1 MNLGKFLP
9 SIAGIVAFFKQNSS
23 MRKIGIKIVLFYV
36 LIFFVASSCVGTKIN
51 KNKVIVTNVPSKIEN
66 LDSIKSSN
74 IPTLFELSPQGNKW
88 VDSVYNAMTLEEKF
102 GQLFMVAA
110 YSNKDTVHF
119 NTIDKLIQEN
129 KIGGLIFFQGGPVR
143 QAKLTNR
150 FQSKSKIPLFIGSDA
165 EWGLGMRLDSTYRY
179 PWNMTLGAIQD
190 MKLLEKVGLQM
201 GKQSKRLGL
210 QFNFAP
216 VLDIN
221 TNPRN
226 PIIGFRSFGE
236 DKFKVTERAIALMKG
251 VQSQGIFSTGK
262 HFPGHGDTETDS
274 HKGLPTINF
283 SKERL
288 IDVEFYP
295 YKKMFHEGLSS
306 VMVAH
311 LNVPSLESRPNYPS
325 SISYNVV
332 TDILQKELGFKGLIF
347 TDALNMKSVSNFK
360 LPSEINFEAF
370 MAGNDVLLFPEDVPA
385 AIEKFKLAYS
395 LNLFTDERL
404 AFSVKKILKF
414 KYKAGLNSYKPIVTE
429 NLYND
434 LNASEN
440 DALQYELYENA
451 ITVLKNTAA
460 VLPIKNLDKQ
470 KIAYV
475 KIGDDSND
483 AFVLTLKKYAEITV
497 IDDANLDSLQVKL
510 QPFTTVI
517 IGYHKSDVA
526 FRNDDLKS
534 NELFK
539 INFLAKN
546 NNVILD
552 VFAKPYSLLPITNF
566 DDFEGLVVS
575 YQNST
580 IAQIVSAELIFGAI
594 EAKGKLPVSINTSF
608 KVNDGL
614 ATEKLNRLGFTT
626 PENVG
631 MNAEI
636 LSKIDAIANKAING
650 RMTPGI
656 QVLVARKGKVIY
668 QKSFG
673 HHTYDK
679 TIKVQ
684 DSDIY
689 DVASL
694 TKILATLPNVM
705 LQYDQQKIN
714 LETTLGT
721 MSPIFNDSNKANI
734 NFKDLLSHYA
744 GLAAGI
750 PFYKA
755 TMDKSK
761 FPSEVYFRKTS
772 DEQFSKRMTD
782 SLFIRNDFSDTIMK
796 MIVKS
801 KLSLKKEYKYSDL
814 TFMILKD
821 YLEKTTGKTLDVLIQ
836 ENFYR
841 SLGMNNSSFNPLA
854 KFDKNRI
861 PPTETDTYFRHQLL
875 QGYVND
881 LSAALEGGVSGHAG
895 VFSNA
900 MDVAKIME
908 LYLQKGN
915 YGNQQYFSEKTFE
928 DFNTCYF
935 CAAGNR
941 RGVGFDKPQLG
952 AEGPTC
958 GCASMTSFGHTG
970 YTGTM
975 AWADPETQIVYVFL
989 SNRTFPIAGENR
1001 LSKENIREDIQKVIY
1016 EAIIN

>member
-1 MNLGKFLP
+1 MNLGKSRP

-23 MRKIGIKIVLFYV
+23 MRKIGIKIVSFYV

-51 KNKVIVTNVPSKIEN
+51 KNKVIVSNVPSKTEN

-119 NTIDKLIQEN
+119 NAIDKLIQEN

-143 QAKLTNR
+143 QVKLTNR

-190 MKLLEKVGLQM
+190 MKLLEKVGVQM
-201 GKQSKRLGL
+201 GEQSKRLGL

-288 IDVEFYP
+288 SDVEFYP

-311 LNVPSLESRPNYPS
+311 LNVPSLEPRPNYPS

-385 AIEKFKLAYS
+385 AIEKFQLAYS

-414 KYKAGLNSYKPIVTE
+414 KYKAGLSSFKPIITE

-434 LNASEN
+434 LNSSEN

-483 AFVLTLKKYAEITV
+483 AFVATLKKYAEITV
-497 IDDANLDSLQVKL
+497 IDDSNLDSLQVKL
-510 QPFTTVI
+510 LPFTTVI

-526 FRNDDLKS
+526 FRNDDLRS
-534 NELFK
+534 DELAK
-539 INFLAKN
+539 IKFLAQK

-552 VFAKPYSLLPITNF
+552 IFAKSYSLLPITNF
-566 DDFEGLVVS
+566 DNFEGLVVS

-636 LSKIDAIANKAING
+636 LSKIDGIANKAING
-650 RMTPGI
+650 KMTPGI

-679 TIKVQ
+679 MIKVQ

-705 LQYDQQKIN
+705 LQYDQKKIN
-714 LETTLGT
+714 LETTLAT
-721 MSPIFNDSNKANI
+721 MSPIFKDSNKANI

-750 PFYKA
+750 PFYKG

-772 DEQFSKRMTD
+772 EDQFSKRMAD

-821 YLEKTTGKTLDVLIQ
+821 YLEKTTGKKLDVLIQ

-900 MDVAKIME
+900 MDVAKIMQ
-908 LYLQKGN
+908 LYLQKGK

-1016 EAIIN
+1016 EAITD